1 MSSQIFPTGFIG
13 IMLTQ
18 QRTPVWS
25 TQVQQ
30 SLSGKET
37 RISRRS
43 SPLMKFELAFE
54 VLQDSTN
61 LAVSDLKRLLG
72 FYNAMQ
78 GSYDTFLYSD
88 PNFNSVSAHSY
99 GTGDGVTTSFQVAA
113 TYKDSTGIGW
123 PEAIQNFN
131 GTPAFYNNG
140 SLQTLTTH
148 YTLSGTGVITYTTA
162 PAAGVALTWTGGF
175 YYRCR
180 FLDDSLSLQEIV
192 SRWWE
197 LRKLAVQSVR
207 L

>member
-1 MSSQIFPTGFIG
+1 
-13 IMLTQ
+13 MLSH
-18 QRTPVWS
+18 QRTPVWL

-30 SLSGKET
+30 APSGKET

-43 SPLMKFELAFE
+43 SPLMKFELGFE
-54 VLQDSTN
+54 VLRDSTN
-61 LAVSDLKRLLG
+61 LAVSDLKRLIG

-88 PNFNSVSAHSY
+88 PNFNAVTAQSY
-99 GTGDGVTTSFQVAA
+99 GTGDGTTRAFQVSA

-123 PEAIQNFN
+123 PEVIQNFN
-131 GTPAFYNNG
+131 GTPSFYNNG
-140 SLQTLTTH
+140 TLQTVTTQ
-148 YTLSGTGVITYTTA
+148 YTLSGTGVITYVTA

-180 FLDDSLSLQEIV
+180 FLTDSLDLNEIL

-197 LRKLAVQSVR
+197 LKKLGFQSVR